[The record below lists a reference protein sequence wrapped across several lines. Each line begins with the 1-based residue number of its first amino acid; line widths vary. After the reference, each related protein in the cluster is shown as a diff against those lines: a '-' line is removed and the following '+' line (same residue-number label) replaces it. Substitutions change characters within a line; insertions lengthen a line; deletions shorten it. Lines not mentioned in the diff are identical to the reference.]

1 MAAIAKNIE
10 SDEIELTC
18 PMVIQFIDSANTEE
32 MAEIL
37 KATGKRTTF
46 LMKNGGKVSK
56 RAVATGVVPTGF
68 AKNPLWVEFV
78 KGHVAQHGWEEFV
91 MKTKEGLVEMEGSTG
106 AMDGTFVFPSTGK
119 PLSHPQAVGLAKHLK
134 DTSSAVYLEYKAS
147 EPECAAPVAVAS
159 KPAVARISQAEMDA
173 KKAEKEAA
181 KAAEKAA
188 KDAAKA
194 IEKAAKEEAK
204 ALAKAAEKAEKEAAK
219 AAEKAAKEAAAAPRK
234 AIVVKR
240 VGSPSPQPAATVMAQ
255 PVAAV
260 RPLPKPVVA
269 VEVAKVEAKVAAAK
283 AVTKVAAA
291 PKKVKGWVMPEEG
304 KAKKWEY
311 NGTMYLRDWRN
322 AVWLRGKSGE
332 YGAWVGMYDEDTD
345 GIDENTEDPDVV
357 AERQKANAS
366 CAPPTLLDADEEVEE
381 VFEDGE

>member
-1 MAAIAKNIE
+1 MAAIAMNIE

-18 PMVIQFIDSANTEE
+18 SMVIEFIDSANTEE

-37 KATGKRTTF
+37 KATGKRATF

-56 RAVATGVVPTGF
+56 RVVTKGVVPTGF

-78 KGHVAQHGWEEFV
+78 KGYVAIHGWDGFL
-91 MKTKEGLVEMEGSTG
+91 MKTKEGLVEMEGSTVT
-106 AMDGTFVFPSTGK
+106 MEGTFVFPSTGK

-134 DTSSAVYLEYKAS
+134 DTSSAVYIEYKES
-147 EPECAAPVAVAS
+147 ESESSVPVAVAS

-219 AAEKAAKEAAAAPRK
+219 AAEKAAKEAALAPRK

-255 PVAAV
+255 PIAPV
-260 RPLPKPVVA
+260 RPLPKAVVA

-283 AVTKVAAA
+283 AVVKVAAA
-291 PKKVKGWVMPEEG
+291 PKKVKEWVTPAEG
-304 KAKKWEY
+304 SAGKWEH
-311 NGTMYLRDWRN
+311 NGTKYVRDWRN
-322 AVWLRGKSGE
+322 AVWLRGKNGE
-332 YGAWVGMYDEDTD
+332 YGAWVGMYDEETD
-345 GIDENTEDPDVV
+345 EIDESAEDPDVV
-357 AERQKANAS
+357 AARENAPKTPS
-366 CAPPTLLDADEEVEE
+366 EVEE
-381 VFEDGE
+381 VVEEDDDE

>member
-219 AAEKAAKEAAAAPRK
+219 AAEKAAKEAALAPRK

-291 PKKVKGWVMPEEG
+291 PKKVKEWSCEVG
-304 KAKKWEY
+304 KANKWEF
-311 NGTMYLRDWRN
+311 NGTKYIRDWRN
-322 AVWLRGKSGE
+322 ARWLRGKDGQYGE
-332 YGAWVGMYDEDTD
+332 WVGVFNEELNEIDTSA
-345 GIDENTEDPDVV
+345 EDPDVV
-357 AERQKANAS
+357 LKREAEAAE
-366 CAPPTLLDADEEVEE
+366 AEADEEVEE

>member
-1 MAAIAKNIE
+1 MAATVMNID

-18 PMVIQFIDSANTEE
+18 SMVIEFIDSANTEE

-37 KATGKRTTF
+37 KATGKRATF

-56 RAVATGVVPTGF
+56 RVVTKGVVPTGF

-78 KGHVAQHGWEEFV
+78 KGYVAIHGWDGFL
-91 MKTKEGLVEMEGSTG
+91 MKTKEGLVEMEGSTVT
-106 AMDGTFVFPSTGK
+106 MEGTFVFPSTGK

-134 DTSSAVYLEYKAS
+134 DTSSAVYIEYKES
-147 EPECAAPVAVAS
+147 ESESSVPVAVAS
-159 KPAVARISQAEMDA
+159 KPAVARISQADMDA

-219 AAEKAAKEAAAAPRK
+219 AAEKAAKEAALAPRK

-255 PVAAV
+255 PIAPV
-260 RPLPKPVVA
+260 RPLPKAVVA

-283 AVTKVAAA
+283 AVVKVAAA
-291 PKKVKGWVMPEEG
+291 PKKVKEWVTPEEG
-304 KAKKWEY
+304 KAGKWEH
-311 NGTMYLRDWRN
+311 NGTKYVRDWRN

-332 YGAWVGMYDEDTD
+332 YGAWVGVYDEETD
-345 GIDENTEDPDVV
+345 EIDESAEDPDVV
-357 AERQKANAS
+357 AAREKVQS
-366 CAPPTLLDADEEVEE
+366 MEVEVEE
-381 VFEDGE
+381 VFEDDE